1 MPLPLKS
8 LPLRLRAR
16 LIPESHGHGWVPF
29 YNLGYLVFP
38 FLPIVL
44 SLFGDSNQWPGPVR
58 DMLGPTLLAMAV
70 FLPVYFVAYRATGI
84 RSLLCMLAIA
94 GIGYAL
100 LPFNSFANAYTIYAI
115 GFAAMLGGSVWMRLA
130 WAAAMLAGLLF
141 EIIALHYPVFIFLI
155 TLIVSVAVFFGNHHF
170 VESTRK
176 RAELKLSHDEVRR
189 LATVAERERIGRDL
203 HDLLGHTLSLVA
215 LKSELA
221 GKLLRRDPDAAHREI
236 VEVTRVARE
245 ALAQVR
251 AAVTGIRAAGIA
263 AELVSAKLL
272 LESDGIGFDAA
283 AAMRTLETGL
293 QDSGGLPASVES
305 ALALTLREAVT
316 NIQRHAHAR
325 TARVEFA
332 IEAGEAML
340 RIVDDGRGGAI
351 APGNGLSGMR
361 ERIEALGGRL
371 RIDSRKGEG
380 TRLEIR
386 MPLAAHAGDAVS
398 VGVTS

>member
-1 MPLPLKS
+1 MSLHNVS

-16 LIPESHGHGWVPF
+16 LIPEAHGHGWVAF

-44 SLFGDSNQWPGPVR
+44 SLFGDPGKWPGPVP
-58 DMLGPTLLAMAV
+58 DMLGPTLLAMMI
-70 FLPVYFVAYRATGI
+70 FLPVYFVAYRATGV
-84 RSLLCMLAIA
+84 RSLLCMLAMA

-100 LPFNSFANAYTIYAI
+100 LPFNSFANTYTIYAV
-115 GFAAMLGGSVWMRLA
+115 GFAAMLGGALWVRLV
-130 WAAAMLAGLLF
+130 WAAAVLAGLLF
-141 EIIALHYPVFIFLI
+141 EIIALQYPVFVFLI
-155 TLIVSVAVFFGNHHF
+155 TLIVSIAVFFGNHHF
-170 VESTRK
+170 AENTRK
-176 RAELKLSHDEVRR
+176 RAELKFSHNEVRR

-236 VEVTRVARE
+236 VEVSRVARE

-272 LESDGIGFDAA
+272 LETDGIGFDAA
-283 AAMRTLETGL
+283 AAVRMLEAGL

-325 TARVEFA
+325 TAWVEFA
-332 IEAGEAML
+332 IDAGEAVL

-351 APGNGLSGMR
+351 SPGNGLSGMR

-386 MPLAAHAGDAVS
+386 VPLANNVADLAIEEVQA
-398 VGVTS
+398 

>member
-1 MPLPLKS
+1 MPQHDLS

-16 LIPESHGHGWVPF
+16 LIPEAHGHGWVPF

-44 SLFGDSNQWPGPVR
+44 SLFGDPGKWPGPVP

-70 FLPVYFVAYRATGI
+70 FLPVYFAAYRTTGF
-84 RSLLCMLAIA
+84 RSLLCMLAMA
-94 GIGYAL
+94 CIGYAL
-100 LPFNSFANAYTIYAI
+100 LPFNAFANAYTIYAV
-115 GFAAMLGGSVWMRLA
+115 GFAAMLGGPLWVRLA
-130 WAAAMLAGLLF
+130 WTAAMLAGLLF
-141 EIIALHYPVFIFLI
+141 EIVALQYPVFVFLI

-221 GKLLRRDPDAAHREI
+221 GKLLRRDPDAAYREI
-236 VEVTRVARE
+236 VEVARVARE

-272 LESDGIGFDAA
+272 LETDGIGFDAA
-283 AAMRTLETGL
+283 AAVRMLETAL
-293 QDSGGLPASVES
+293 QDGGALPASVET
-305 ALALTLREAVT
+305 ALALSLREAVT
-316 NIQRHAHAR
+316 NIQRHAHGR

-332 IEAGEAML
+332 IEAGEAVL

-351 APGNGLSGMR
+351 SPGNGLAGMR

-386 MPLAAHAGDAVS
+386 IPLAAHTDAAAACEVAA
-398 VGVTS
+398 

>member
-1 MPLPLKS
+1 MPQHDLS

-16 LIPESHGHGWVPF
+16 LIPEAHGHGWVPF

-44 SLFGDSNQWPGPVR
+44 SLFGDPNKWPGPVP

-70 FLPVYFVAYRATGI
+70 FLPVYFAAYRTTGF
-84 RSLLCMLAIA
+84 RSLLCMLAMA

-100 LPFNSFANAYTIYAI
+100 LPFNAFANAYTIYAV
-115 GFAAMLGGSVWMRLA
+115 GFAAMLGGSLWVRLA
-130 WAAAMLAGLLF
+130 WTAAMLAGLLF
-141 EIIALHYPVFIFLI
+141 EIVALQYPVFVFLI

-263 AELVSAKLL
+263 AELASAKLL
-272 LESDGIGFDAA
+272 LETDGIGFDAA
-283 AAMRTLETGL
+283 AAVRMVEHGL
-293 QDSGGLPASVES
+293 QDSGGLPAGVES

-332 IEAGEAML
+332 IESGEAVL

-351 APGNGLSGMR
+351 SPGNGLTGMR

-386 MPLAAHAGDAVS
+386 VPLANDAADLAIEEVQA
-398 VGVTS
+398 

>member
-1 MPLPLKS
+1 MPQRDLS
-8 LPLRLRAR
+8 LPLRLRGR
-16 LIPESHGHGWVPF
+16 LIPETRGHGWVPF

-44 SLFGDSNQWPGPVR
+44 SLFGDPGKWPGPVP

-70 FLPVYFVAYRATGI
+70 FLPVYFAAYRTTGF
-84 RSLLCMLAIA
+84 RSLLCMLAMA

-100 LPFNSFANAYTIYAI
+100 LPFNAFANAYTIYAV
-115 GFAAMLGGSVWMRLA
+115 GFAAMLGGSLWVRLA

-141 EIIALHYPVFIFLI
+141 EIVALQYPAFVFLI

-272 LESDGIGFDAA
+272 LETDGIGFDAA
-283 AAMRTLETGL
+283 AAVRMLEAAL
-293 QDSGGLPASVES
+293 QDGGALPASVET

-325 TARVEFA
+325 TARVEFV
-332 IEAGEAML
+332 IEAGEAVL

-351 APGNGLSGMR
+351 SPGNGLSGMR

-371 RIDSRKGEG
+371 RIDSKKGEG
-380 TRLEIR
+380 THLEIR
-386 MPLAAHAGDAVS
+386 VS
-398 VGVTS
+398 LTMNQQQEPRHEA